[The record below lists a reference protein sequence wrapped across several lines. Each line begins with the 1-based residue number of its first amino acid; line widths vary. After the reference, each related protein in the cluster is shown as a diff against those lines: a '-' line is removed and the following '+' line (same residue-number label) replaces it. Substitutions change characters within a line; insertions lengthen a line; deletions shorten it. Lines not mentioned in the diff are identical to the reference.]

1 MLSNSQ
7 IKFLRTLAHHR
18 NPMLWIGASGVT
30 ESVVAELD
38 VTLNTHELVKVKM
51 LNDDREQRK
60 LIVDAIVSASGAT
73 KIQTIGKMV
82 ILYRPNLQ
90 TPKIA
95 LPKR

>member
-30 ESVVAELD
+30 ESVITELD
-38 VTLNTHELVKVKM
+38 ITLNTHELVKVKI

-60 LIVDAIVSASGAT
+60 LIIDAIINASGAN
-73 KIQTIGKMV
+73 KIQTIGKMA

-90 TPKIA
+90 TPKIS

>member
-30 ESVVAELD
+30 ESVITELD
-38 VTLNTHELVKVKM
+38 ITLNTHELVKVKI

-60 LIVDAIVSASGAT
+60 LIIDAIINASGAN
-73 KIQTIGKMV
+73 KIQTIGKMA